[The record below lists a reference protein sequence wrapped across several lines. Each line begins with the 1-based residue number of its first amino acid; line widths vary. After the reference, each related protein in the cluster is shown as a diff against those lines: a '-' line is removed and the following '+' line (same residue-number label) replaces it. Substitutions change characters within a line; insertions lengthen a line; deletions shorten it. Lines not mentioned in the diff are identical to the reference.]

1 MARGAGKG
9 ANAGLWPWLGLA
21 LAIFLAD
28 QFTKVLILGYY
39 QLGDSTRIT
48 SFFNVVRVHNTGAAF
63 SFLAGAGGWQR
74 WFFTAVGMAA
84 TIFIVWMLRS
94 HPGQRLFAFAL
105 SCILGGAVGNVV
117 DRLVH
122 GYVVDWLDFHF
133 DLLSPLFRG
142 GHFPSFN
149 IADVGITVGAIAL
162 ILDEILRVR
171 RGR

>member
-1 MARGAGKG
+1 
-9 ANAGLWPWLGLA
+9 
-21 LAIFLAD
+21 
-28 QFTKVLILGYY
+28 
-39 QLGDSTRIT
+39 
-48 SFFNVVRVHNTGAAF
+48 
-63 SFLAGAGGWQR
+63 
-74 WFFTAVGMAA
+74 
-84 TIFIVWMLRS
+84 MLRS